1 MESLTR
7 MGLHTHKHDYEIRD
21 FDKNINSSA
30 NIIKKSIDIIWIYD
44 KSATTFLVSQFT
56 QIFCSINE
64 NNQEIHIIQWIR
76 IYHRYGV
83 KEASGTF
90 QLKYL
95 LRGKKENILFVG
107 QDPPPEL
114 EVSSQISFYSS
125 NPQSLVPLLM
135 ACCKNKFTSR
145 HVNGGR
151 IMEKSF
157 S

>member
-1 MESLTR
+1 MTKVQQ
-7 MGLHTHKHDYEIRD
+7 HCW
-21 FDKNINSSA
+21 F
-30 NIIKKSIDIIWIYD
+30 
-44 KSATTFLVSQFT
+44 SQFA

-83 KEASGTF
+83 KEAWGTF

-95 LRGKKENILFVG
+95 LRGKKENILFVE
-107 QDPPPEL
+107 QDHPQEL

-125 NPQSLVPLLM
+125 NPQSLVPSLT
-135 ACCKNKFTSR
+135 ACYKNKFTSR
-145 HVNGGR
+145 HVNGR
-151 IMEKSF
+151 CVVENSL